1 METAGGSVETLAG
14 GDAKLGALIAE
25 ARRKKGLSL
34 ADLAG
39 QTYVSRGWIN
49 NVEAGRRWPAREWV
63 DQVEIV
69 LDAGGL
75 LLPAWDQANQ
85 ERGSDAELR
94 YLLKESERESE
105 LLIASQPDA
114 VDLDQISEST
124 AQLAVA
130 YLANPARPMLEQA
143 RALRGELTRRIMSG
157 AVRPG
162 QLADLYVALGRVC
175 GIITYA
181 ALDLGSPQSAETH
194 GKAAWQMADFAGDNE
209 LRAWVRGTQSLVAR
223 FEKRYMLAEAFVE
236 DGFKF
241 AGAGTSEIRLLCG
254 AAQCAANLGDGES
267 ALTYI
272 ERARRVREEV
282 DHDSLEG
289 LFGFSPAKQSY
300 YSASSLMWLP
310 EKPALQIAEAS
321 ALDAIATWEH
331 EPVEQR
337 SLDDE
342 ALAHVYLAT
351 ARLKLGEIE
360 GAMESVRPIM
370 QLPEERQISWI
381 RRRIGDLAEL
391 LDGERYRGSVPAGDA
406 RDELR
411 AFGT

>member
-1 METAGGSVETLAG
+1 MAS

-25 ARRKKGLSL
+25 FRRSKGLSL
-34 ADLAG
+34 AELAG

-75 LLPAWDQANQ
+75 LLPAWDRANQ

-94 YLLKESERESE
+94 QLLKDSERESE
-105 LLIASQPDA
+105 LLIAAQPDA
-114 VDLDQISEST
+114 VELDRIGES
-124 AQLAVA
+124 AAKLAVA
-130 YLANPARPMLEQA
+130 YLASPARPMLEQA
-143 RALRGELTRRIMSG
+143 RALRGELTRRITSG

-162 QLADLYVALGRVC
+162 QLADLYVTLGRVC
-175 GIITYA
+175 GIVTYA
-181 ALDLGSPQSAETH
+181 ALDLGSPESAHTH
-194 GKAAWQMADFAGDNE
+194 AKAAWRTADFAGDNE

-223 FEKRYMLAEAFVE
+223 FEKRYILAEAFVE
-236 DGFKF
+236 DGFQF
-241 AGAGTSEIRLLCG
+241 AGSGTSEIRLLCG

-272 ERARRVREEV
+272 ERARRARESAGP
-282 DHDSLEG
+282 DSLEG

-310 EKPALQIAEAS
+310 DEPALQVAEAS

-370 QLPEERQISWI
+370 DLPEERQISWI
-381 RRRIGDLAEL
+381 RKRIADLADL
-391 LDGERYRGSVPAGDA
+391 LDGDRYHGSIPASDA

-411 AFGT
+411 AFGA